1 MLAQDSTPTPVT
13 IRPAQAADL
22 ERMAVLEDAAF
33 EDSWPRELLDYE
45 LTHPRAFLLV
55 ASHDDG
61 DDSDGP
67 LAGYV
72 LFHRVAG
79 EAELLRLA
87 VEPAERRRGIGRLL
101 VEAGL
106 ERLRRENV
114 QVCFLEVRMNNEP
127 AIQLYKSLGFERVG
141 RRRGYYR
148 DGTDALI
155 LSLPL

>member
-1 MLAQDSTPTPVT
+1 MLARDSAPSSIVV
-13 IRPAQAADL
+13 RPARPEDL
-22 ERMAVLEDAAF
+22 ERITVLEDAAF
-33 EDSWPRELLDYE
+33 EDSWPRDLLAYE

-55 ASHDDG
+55 AARGPDG
-61 DDSDGP
+61 DRGP

-87 VEPAERRRGIGRLL
+87 VDPPERRRGIGRVL
-101 VEAGL
+101 VERGF

-114 QVCFLEVRMNNEP
+114 HVCFLEVRMNNE
-127 AIQLYKSLGFERVG
+127 AALGLYKAVGFERVG

-155 LSLPL
+155 LSRTL

>member
-1 MLAQDSTPTPVT
+1 VLAHDSVPSAIAV
-13 IRPAQAADL
+13 RPARAEDL
-22 ERMAVLEDAAF
+22 ERITRLEDAAF
-33 EDSWPRELLDYE
+33 EDSWPLDLLAYE
-45 LTHPRAFLLV
+45 LPHPRAFLLV
-55 ASHDDG
+55 ASRG
-61 DDSDGP
+61 DDAP
-67 LAGYV
+67 LPGYV

-87 VEPAERRRGIGRLL
+87 VDPPERRRGIGRLL
-101 VEAGL
+101 VERGL

-114 QVCFLEVRMNNEP
+114 QVCFLEVRMDNEP
-127 AIQLYKSLGFERVG
+127 AIELYKRMGFERVG

>member
-1 MLAQDSTPTPVT
+1 VLAHDSVPSAIAV
-13 IRPAQAADL
+13 RPARAEDL
-22 ERMAVLEDAAF
+22 ERITRLEDAAF
-33 EDSWPRELLDYE
+33 EDSWPLDLLAYE

-55 ASHDDG
+55 ASRG
-61 DDSDGP
+61 DDAP
-67 LAGYV
+67 LPGYV

-87 VEPAERRRGIGRLL
+87 VDPPERRRGIGRLL
-101 VEAGL
+101 VERGL

-114 QVCFLEVRMNNEP
+114 QVCFLEVRMDNEP
-127 AIQLYKSLGFERVG
+127 AIELYKRMGFERVG

>member
-1 MLAQDSTPTPVT
+1 VLAHDSVPSAIAV
-13 IRPAQAADL
+13 RPARAEDL
-22 ERMAVLEDAAF
+22 ERITRLEDAAF
-33 EDSWPRELLDYE
+33 EDSWPLDLLAYE

-55 ASHDDG
+55 ASRG
-61 DDSDGP
+61 DDAP
-67 LAGYV
+67 LPGYV

-87 VEPAERRRGIGRLL
+87 VDPPERRRGIGRLL
-101 VEAGL
+101 VERGL

-114 QVCFLEVRMNNEP
+114 QVCFLEVRMDNEP
-127 AIQLYKSLGFERVG
+127 AIELYKGMGFERVG

>member
-1 MLAQDSTPTPVT
+1 MLARDPILTV
-13 IRPAQAADL
+13 RPARPEDL
-22 ERMAVLEDAAF
+22 ERIAILEDAAF
-33 EDSWPRELLDYE
+33 EDSWPRDLLAYE

-55 ASHDDG
+55 ACRGEDA
-61 DDSDGP
+61 P
-67 LAGYV
+67 LPGYV

-87 VEPAERRRGIGRLL
+87 VDPPERRRGIGRVL
-101 VEAGL
+101 VERGL
-106 ERLRRENV
+106 ERLRRESI
-114 QVCFLEVRMNNEP
+114 QVCFLEVRMDNEP
-127 AIQLYKSLGFERVG
+127 AIELYKQMGFERMG